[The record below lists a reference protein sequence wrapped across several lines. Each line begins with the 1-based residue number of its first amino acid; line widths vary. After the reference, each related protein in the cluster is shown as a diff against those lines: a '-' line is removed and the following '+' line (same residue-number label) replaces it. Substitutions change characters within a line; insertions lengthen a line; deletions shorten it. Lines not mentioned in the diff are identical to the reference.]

1 MNNNQNNGNF
11 PEFGDL
17 QKNLSK
23 IDELTK
29 RLVISL
35 ANKKQDTNFSQP
47 NQDLYYK
54 AASKYFSEMLS
65 NPSKLIENQIKFY
78 KSTLEIWS
86 SAQRDF
92 LNNDNDEKNFKDR
105 RFKESIWESNP
116 YFKMIKQQYL
126 TSSNIIE
133 ETVKSIDGLS
143 KSDEKQISFF
153 TKQMIDFFSPTNFLG
168 TNPEAL
174 KEAIETRGK
183 SLVDG
188 LENLV
193 NDLEKK

>member
-1 MNNNQNNGNF
+1 MGKKMNNNQNNGNF
-11 PEFGDL
+11 PEFDDL

-92 LNNDNDEKNFKDR
+92 LNNDNDMDTDEWALDNGYI
-105 RFKESIWESNP
+105 SIVPTQYDLTDHN
-116 YFKMIKQQYL
+116 MIQ
-126 TSSNIIE
+126 T
-133 ETVKSIDGLS
+133 
-143 KSDEKQISFF
+143 
-153 TKQMIDFFSPTNFLG
+153 
-168 TNPEAL
+168 L
-174 KEAIETRGK
+174 KK
-183 SLVDG
+183 W
-188 LENLV
+188 NL
-193 NDLEKK
+193 